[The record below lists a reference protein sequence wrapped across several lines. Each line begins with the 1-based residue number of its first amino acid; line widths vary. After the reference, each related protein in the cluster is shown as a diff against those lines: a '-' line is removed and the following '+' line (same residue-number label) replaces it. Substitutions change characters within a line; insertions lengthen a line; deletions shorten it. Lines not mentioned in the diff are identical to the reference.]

1 MWKTT
6 NTHRPNNMLLN
17 NQWGFPYDVEVKNLP
32 DNAGNS
38 GDTGSIPGSERSP
51 GEGNGKLLQYF
62 CLKKIPW
69 TEKTGGHENWFTGS
83 QSQMLLND
91 WEHTTNQWINAE
103 IKEEIKK
110 KKKNTWRHENEN
122 NDPKICGMQQ
132 SSARRE
138 GDSNTT
144 LP

>member
-69 TEKTGGHENWFTGS
+69 TEKTGGHEN
-83 QSQMLLND
+83 
-91 WEHTTNQWINAE
+91 
-103 IKEEIKK
+103 
-110 KKKNTWRHENEN
+110 
-122 NDPKICGMQQ
+122 
-132 SSARRE
+132 
-138 GDSNTT
+138 
-144 LP
+144 